1 MSRVAQENQ
10 HRRIQELVLHSLDF
24 PQLRD
29 RQARIVEA
37 HPATFDWIFERN
49 SRQEVPW
56 ADFVHWLSS
65 LEGDKPLYWM
75 TGKPGSGKSTLMR
88 YLYNH
93 TLTKRYLGQWA
104 GTKHLII
111 ASCFFWNPGADLQ
124 KSHIGLLRTLLFEL
138 LQQVPALI
146 KSVNPWR
153 WQSYELGSSA
163 LVPWTLRELKEGFQ
177 NLLEETEDSVKVC
190 LFVDGLDEF
199 EGDDTA
205 RTEIITLFKTAS
217 CHPHVK
223 VCVSSRPWPIF
234 EDAFKSRPSLL
245 LQDLTD
251 NDIRKY
257 VQSELVDNER
267 FVKLKESEPKS
278 CAELAANI
286 VDRAQGVFL
295 WVRLVVMD
303 LLQGPPERGP
313 TWGLK
318 KKIRSYAG

>member
-1 MSRVAQENQ
+1 MGWNK
-10 HRRIQELVLHSLDF
+10 
-24 PQLRD
+24 
-29 RQARIVEA
+29 
-37 HPATFDWIFERN
+37 TFDHCQLLFLETW
-49 SRQEVPW
+49 SRPAE
-56 ADFVHWLSS
+56 A
-65 LEGDKPLYWM
+65 
-75 TGKPGSGKSTLMR
+75 
-88 YLYNH
+88 
-93 TLTKRYLGQWA
+93 
-104 GTKHLII
+104 
-111 ASCFFWNPGADLQ
+111 
-124 KSHIGLLRTLLFEL
+124 HIGLLRTLLFEL

-146 KSVNPWR
+146 KSVNLWR

-163 LVPWTLRELKEGFQ
+163 LVPWTLREPKEGFQ

-303 LLQGPPERGP
+303 LLQGLRNEDRLGDLRRRLEAMPADLEEYFAQMMS
-313 TWGLK
+313 TLDKCYLK
-318 KKIRSYAG
+318 QAFQLFQVAVAASYEISLMT